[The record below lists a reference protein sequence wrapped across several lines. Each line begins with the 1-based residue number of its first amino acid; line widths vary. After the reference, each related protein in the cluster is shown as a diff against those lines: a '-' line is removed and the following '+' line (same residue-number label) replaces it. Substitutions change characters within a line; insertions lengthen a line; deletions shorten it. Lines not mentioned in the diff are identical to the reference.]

1 MAAPPDPA
9 AEAGKEQE
17 ALRELRSAEEQIHCD
32 LKRYADCVY
41 PKLEDD
47 RREAVELKMLDRR
60 KARRVQFDDHINS
73 MSSGCPTPRGTVA
86 VHANNPHVPPADN
99 PDDTTTAALVP
110 PPPPGSPPRCSAA
123 PARAPPTPTPPGE
136 SRQPVAS
143 VAQHVP
149 QTEDAWRT
157 MFPSRHV
164 PAMFRETE
172 RDAFSCPDQYVIA
185 AQSVSCL
192 LALHNEVGFAA
203 LREELCGKE
212 KDFEMTKTNGNGERN
227 LEFMALSPLL
237 LTRVGVSSIITDN
250 HFDDNHI
257 DHHIA
262 DNPFGPFVGSSH

>member
-60 KARRVQFDDHINS
+60 KARRLQFDDHINS

-99 PDDTTTAALVP
+99 PDDTTTA
-110 PPPPGSPPRCSAA
+110 
-123 PARAPPTPTPPGE
+123 
-136 SRQPVAS
+136 S

-157 MFPSRHV
+157 MFPRRHV

-192 LALHNEVGFAA
+192 LALHNEVGFE
-203 LREELCGKE
+203 LQRVELCRKE
-212 KDFEMTKTNGNGERN
+212 KDFEMTKTIGNGEREI
-227 LEFMALSPLL
+227 EFMALSPLL
-237 LTRVGVSSIITDN
+237 LTRVGVSSIIADN

-262 DNPFGPFVGSSH
+262 DNPFDPFVGSSHWR